1 MKRLLLLAMMSCFV
15 SLSFAG
21 PIYEVGINEACRPEV
36 EAEVEAEDVGLPREF
51 IIPNARAWLTLQR
64 TPATPII
71 IGGDQDDA
79 SLYD

>member
-21 PIYEVGINEACRPEV
+21 PIYEVDINEACRPEV

-51 IIPNARAWLTLQR
+51 IIAWLTLQR
-64 TPATPII
+64 TPAIPIR